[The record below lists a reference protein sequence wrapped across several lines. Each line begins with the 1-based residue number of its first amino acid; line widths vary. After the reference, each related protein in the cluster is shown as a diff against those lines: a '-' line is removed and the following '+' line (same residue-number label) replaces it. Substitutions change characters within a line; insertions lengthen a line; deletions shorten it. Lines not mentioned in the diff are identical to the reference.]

1 MNSGKTVYKGLI
13 YKDLFLLKEAFPI
26 VALAVLFLLFTIIFG
41 FSGGFLAL
49 CIMLLVFAV
58 KVVES
63 TSIYDENDLWDSF
76 VLTTAISRKE
86 VIRSKYLL
94 EILFLALA
102 FLTAAAVFLLIV
114 LLLPVVSGESWMF
127 PMMIIGFGYALVYGS
142 ISIPVYLK
150 FGVQKSRY
158 ISFILL
164 VLSAG
169 VYGVTFGFGMYLE
182 FTASVIPLLI
192 GVIAV
197 SLVVFCLSYQV
208 SKRIYAKKG
217 F

>member
-63 TSIYDENDLWDSF
+63 TIIYDETDGWDSF
-76 VLTTAISRKE
+76 VLTAPVSRKE
-86 VIRSKYLL
+86 IIRSKYLL
-94 EILFLALA
+94 QILLLAGA
-102 FLTAAAVFLLIV
+102 FLLSAV
-114 LLLPVVSGESWMF
+114 LLLLISLIPQFDGEEWLYIML
-127 PMMIIGFGYALVYGS
+127 IVGFCYALVYGAVV
-142 ISIPVYLK
+142 IPVYLK
-150 FGVQKSRY
+150 FGQHTSRY
-158 ISFILL
+158 VAFAVL
-164 VLSAG
+164 VVVAG
-169 VYGVTFGFGMYLE
+169 LYGVTFGISMFME
-182 FTASVIPLLI
+182 FAASTIPLLI
-192 GVIAV
+192 GILAV
-197 SLVVFCLSYQV
+197 SLAAYGASYRISQ
-208 SKRIYAKKG
+208 KIYAKRE